1 MNRRVMHRPMFR
13 KGGSANEGITSGLA
27 PRQGYSGMA
36 GSNWVKQVLPTE
48 EEITT
53 LQKMYGKRPRSTNLN
68 DFLINFG
75 LNLASQTPGANI
87 FQTAAAAAKEP
98 FQIMQAKKAQ
108 DEQLQSERE
117 FQIKL
122 KSLDR
127 SDAEEVAKLMSETEG
142 NEFFGNYE
150 GALNKVLDARMKDAS
165 PFLKERNPI
174 RAAKDQLIDDNIPA
188 TIAEFAAP
196 YQAKIVQIIEDNPDV
211 PFDISQPYAYKGRS
225 KYADGAVYIEPVK
238 GKVKR
243 YDAKTKQ
250 FIDIT
255 DTVKLPSL

>member
-1 MNRRVMHRPMFR
+1 MKSRILKRPMFR
-13 KGGSANEGITSGLA
+13 MGGDVENGGIMDGM
-27 PRQGYSGMA
+27 RQRYKNSDPQG
-36 GSNWVKQVLPTE
+36 VQP
-48 EEITT
+48 
-53 LQKMYGKRPRSTNLN
+53 KRDPMLFRPSMN

-87 FQTAAAAAKEP
+87 FQTAATAAKEP

-108 DEQLQSERE
+108 EEQLQSERE

-150 GALNKVLDARMKDAS
+150 GALNKVLDAKMKDAS

-174 RAAKDQLIDDNIPA
+174 RAAKDQLIDDNVPA

-196 YQAKIVQIIEDNPDV
+196 YQAKIVEIIEDNPDV